1 MATIVFGTYMVQ
13 YPLGGMLSN
22 CLEYIVGFHRLGH
35 EVVVVERALHAAA
48 CFDPRRNIM
57 TDDPRYGTG
66 AVADLLGRFG
76 VSAWCYVGPDGEHYG
91 LDAAELRSVF
101 ARADLFVDYGAHG
114 MWSEEAAAVPVH
126 VLIDGEPGYRQIA
139 DELGVNPRRQAVTYD
154 FHYTNGMNVGTPA
167 SAAPTGGFTWRH
179 LFHPVNPA
187 VHEHAPAPRQRDL
200 FTTVMNWQS
209 HSTIEFRGQTFGQ
222 KDVEF
227 AKFVDLPRRVRS
239 DARLEIAVAGD
250 VPRQTL
256 DDHGWAVRSAHDVTR
271 TYDSFLDYVDDSAGE
286 FTVCKNVFV
295 ALRTGWFSD
304 RSAVYLARGRPVV
317 MQDTGFSEHLPTGEG
332 LFAVESV
339 DAAADAVDQIVTDY
353 ERHGAAARDIA
364 REYLA
369 ADRVL
374 GRLLQEV
381 GVA

>member
-1 MATIVFGTYMVQ
+1 MATIVFGAYMVQ

-35 EVVVVERALHAAA
+35 EVIVVERALHAAA
-48 CFDPRRNIM
+48 CFDPTRNVM
-57 TDDPRYGTG
+57 TDDPGYGIE
-66 AVADLLGRFG
+66 VVDDLLGRFDIH
-76 VSAWCYVGPDGEHYG
+76 SWCYVGPDGEHYG
-91 LDAAELRSVF
+91 LDAGALRDVL

-114 MWSEEAAAVPVH
+114 LWSEETADVPVR
-126 VLIDGEPGYRQIA
+126 VLIDGEPGYRQIS
-139 DELGVNPRRQAVTYD
+139 DELGLNPTRRAVHYD
-154 FHYTNGMNVGTPA
+154 FHYTNGMNVGTPE
-167 SAAPTGGFTWRH
+167 STAPTAGITWRH

-187 VHEHAPAPRQRDL
+187 LHEHAPEPRQRDV
-200 FTTVMNWQS
+200 FTTIMNWQS
-209 HSTIEFRGQTFGQ
+209 HAKVEFRGQTFGQ

-227 AKFVDLPRRVRS
+227 AKFVELPGRVRS

-250 VPRQTL
+250 VPRRTL
-256 DDHGWAVRSAHDVTR
+256 DEHGWAVRDAHDVTR

-317 MQDTGFSEHLPTGEG
+317 MQETGFSRHLPTGEG

-339 DAAADAVDQIVTDY
+339 DDAADAVDRIATDY
-353 ERHGAAARDIA
+353 ERHGATARDIA
-364 REYLA
+364 REHLA

-374 GRLLQEV
+374 GRLLQDV